1 MTKQFQ
7 EIDYSGDIGI
17 EAWGATRAELLQN
30 ATRGLFSLMTYSG
43 VTATSKR
50 EIHVVTESPDSLV
63 ADWLSEVITTAATR
77 GEVYREVL
85 VRSCNER
92 EANGEVIGEKVDPL
106 KHAMRFD
113 VKAATYHD
121 LLLEERDGKWHSR
134 VILDL

>member
-17 EAWGATRAELLQN
+17 EAWGATRAQLLEN
-30 ATRGLFSLMTYSG
+30 ATRGLFSLMTYSD
-43 VTATSKR
+43 VAATSR
-50 EIHVVTESPDSLV
+50 RAIHVVTDGSESLV
-63 ADWLSEVITTAATR
+63 ADWLSEVITTAATL
-77 GEVYREVL
+77 GEVYGEVH
-85 VRSCNER
+85 VRSCDER
-92 EANGEVIGEKVDPL
+92 EASGEVIGEKVNPE

-121 LLLEERDGKWHSR
+121 MLLEESEGMWHSR